1 MGQLSTTMQS
11 YSVCCYNCSEFLFAP
26 LHRRNLIFKKKE
38 EEKPTNPKQ
47 SNNQLFS
54 RALGSLCSLV
64 KYKCIIRD
72 HTCPHFPPVFFQLL
86 PCKFSQCT
94 AAPHAEKQS
103 REILEPHQPQTNS
116 CQNSRQQSHAQH
128 NTVWINQL
136 FSEAEL
142 TSPCTALLPTVL
154 LLDESGCSNLLST
167 LWA

>member
-26 LHRRNLIFKKKE
+26 LHRRNLIFKKKK

-72 HTCPHFPPVFFQLL
+72 HTCPHFPPVLSNCCRVSFLSAQLPHMQKNRAERYL
-86 PCKFSQCT
+86 SPINHKLIPARTQGNRVMLSTTLSGLISFSQ
-94 AAPHAEKQS
+94 
-103 REILEPHQPQTNS
+103 R
-116 CQNSRQQSHAQH
+116 
-128 NTVWINQL
+128 
-136 FSEAEL
+136 
-142 TSPCTALLPTVL
+142 
-154 LLDESGCSNLLST
+154 LS
-167 LWA
+167 

>member
-72 HTCPHFPPVFFQLL
+72 HTCPHFPPVLSNCCRVSFLSAQLPHMQKNRAERYL
-86 PCKFSQCT
+86 SPINHKLIPARTQGNRVMLSTTLSGLISFSQ
-94 AAPHAEKQS
+94 
-103 REILEPHQPQTNS
+103 R
-116 CQNSRQQSHAQH
+116 
-128 NTVWINQL
+128 
-136 FSEAEL
+136 
-142 TSPCTALLPTVL
+142 
-154 LLDESGCSNLLST
+154 LS
-167 LWA
+167 